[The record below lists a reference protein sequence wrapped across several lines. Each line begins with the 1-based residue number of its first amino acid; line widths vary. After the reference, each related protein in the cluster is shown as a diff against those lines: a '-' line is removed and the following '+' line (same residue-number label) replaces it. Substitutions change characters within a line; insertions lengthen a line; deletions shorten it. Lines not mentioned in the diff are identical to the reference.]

1 MLVELQLYGS
11 TLNRDTSRRKVDSVP
26 ILIIFDNIDMLP
38 LEVVNNFEIRLIDL
52 VDRNPGIRFL
62 TSSKRTFAFK

>member
-11 TLNRDTSRRKVDSVP
+11 TLKRDTSRSEVNSVP
-26 ILIIFDNIDMLP
+26 ILIIFDYIDMLP

>member
-11 TLNRDTSRRKVDSVP
+11 TLNRDTSRSEVNSVP